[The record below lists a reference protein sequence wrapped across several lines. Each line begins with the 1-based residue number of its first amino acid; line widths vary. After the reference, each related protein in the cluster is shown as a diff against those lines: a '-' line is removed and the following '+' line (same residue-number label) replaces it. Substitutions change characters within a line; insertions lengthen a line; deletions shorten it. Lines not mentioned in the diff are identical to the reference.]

1 VKLRV
6 KTSTD
11 IKIKIL
17 FIDLNIQYIGPTRNL
32 VPSMLNNKF
41 NVTIFGPGFTSEIVL
56 KDGLD
61 SFYKKNGPFDFI
73 LCTEHIFFYK
83 NTLQDNKGKSLF
95 DIFSSSYVV
104 RFKKTSLLNFFKN
117 TFDFL
122 NKTKVR
128 KIITMFE
135 TDLIY
140 ISKAQLEILINLNC
154 YIIGQGAELIKPS
167 KKLQLNKS
175 EKFSEFAGDNWS
187 YFVKKNN
194 HKIISLPYFVSENE
208 FFYGDIQNRNK
219 IINVPGVN
227 YYNRKR
233 AIKLLDKAKIKMDKK
248 YYMLLFSFLSR
259 VGLRPYSNPHL
270 LKIYNNIF
278 TESII
283 NSKYCF
289 SCGSTAEITL
299 RKFFEIP
306 ALGSLLILEPFSS
319 ENRSILEA
327 LGYIDGYNYI
337 SCKAENLVDKINELE
352 DNKELASNIVYNG
365 QKLVLRNHSSI
376 ARSDQIYKSLDAISK
391 GHFKGTL
398 WEHGNFKLI

>member
-1 VKLRV
+1 MRI

-11 IKIKIL
+11 IKINIL

-73 LCTEHIFFYK
+73 LASEHVFFYK

-104 RFKKTSLLNFFKN
+104 RFKKTSLLNFFTN

-122 NKTKVR
+122 KRTKVK

-140 ISKAQLEILINLNC
+140 ISKAQLDILLNLNC
-154 YIIGQGAELIKPS
+154 YIIGQGQQLIKPS

-259 VGLRPYSNPHL
+259 LGLRPFSNPHL
-270 LKIYNNIF
+270 LKMYNNIF
-278 TESII
+278 SESII

-319 ENRSILEA
+319 KNRSILEA
-327 LGYIDGYNYI
+327 LGYVDGYNYI
-337 SCKAENLVDKINELE
+337 SCPVEDIVEKIYELE
-352 DNKELASNIVYNG
+352 SNINYASEVALRG
-365 QKLVLRNHSSI
+365 QEMISANHSSL
-376 ARSDQIYKSLDAISK
+376 ARCNQIYESLVAIIR
-391 GHFKGTL
+391 GDFKGTF
-398 WEHGNFKLI
+398 WNKGIFELIR